1 MLLYAL
7 PCKKNKNVRASK
19 GCSKSVMPLTDYTV
33 IVT

>member
-1 MLLYAL
+1 MLCPA
-7 PCKKNKNVRASK
+7 KKKKNVRASK